1 MYNDEIRMLKA
12 KITDLEAYNEQLQV
26 TDKERLETENAQL
39 KVSVEVLK
47 QEEKTRIKVETKE
60 HKTFDERIETRQKD
74 NCSYTQ
80 ANL

>member
-60 HKTFDERIETRQKD
+60 NKK
-74 NCSYTQ
+74 
-80 ANL
+80 